1 MNLPRVSNPNSYV
14 GYYVIDF
21 GSQVAMGYTA
31 SEVTALLESEKYQ
44 DVTVYRIVRAQPDGT
59 VDLVAVSINR
69 FHMENIF
76 LFASRLDSLA
86 RKDFADLC
94 DLTEAH
100 ALPARA
106 ALQFANWPGSEIQM
120 FGVAMIYPAEFENE
134 MSKYLSAHQ
143 YNGGEVVECGPTVL
157 QRYRQRATVM
167 QREQRWGT
175 DEFKSRPVPQLLAEI
190 SRPLQRE
197 IA

>member
-1 MNLPRVSNPNSYV
+1 MNLPRVENPSSYV
-14 GYYVIDF
+14 GYYVVDF

-31 SEVTALLESEKYQ
+31 SEVTVLLESEKYQ
-44 DVTVYRIVRAQPDGT
+44 DITVYRIVRAQPDGT
-59 VDLVAVSINR
+59 MDLVAVSAER

-86 RKDFADLC
+86 RKDFTDLC

-100 ALPARA
+100 ELPARA
-106 ALQFANWPGSEIQM
+106 ALQLAHWPGTELQM
-120 FGVAMIYPAEFENE
+120 FGVAMIYPAEFEHE
-134 MSKYLSAHQ
+134 MSKYLSDHQ
-143 YNGGEVVECGPTVL
+143 FNGGEVVDCGPTVL
-157 QRYRQRATVM
+157 QRYRLRATVL
-167 QREQRWGT
+167 QRAQRWGT
-175 DEFKSRPVPQLLAEI
+175 DELKSRSVPQLLAET